1 MCFHTEWPGAVTPP
15 THVRGVASL
24 NMTFLEQWDVWD
36 LPERWD
42 LYSQRQLEAASE
54 ISPSSAIVLLER
66 DISHPREFMLDENH
80 FPVHSV
86 QVCKDDKDPMH
97 HSVYTCLRGKL
108 FLGCRQDNCLVL
120 IPHYIRMGLL
130 SKALQD
136 HDSIKLLYTLW

>member
-1 MCFHTEWPGAVTPP
+1 MFEIYLKGEIYIL
-15 THVRGVASL
+15 RDSK
-24 NMTFLEQWDVWD
+24 
-36 LPERWD
+36 
-42 LYSQRQLEAASE
+42 AATE
-54 ISPSSAIVLLER
+54 ISPSSAIVLLEG

-86 QVCKDDKDPMH
+86 QVCKDDEAPMH

-130 SKALQD
+130 SKALHD
-136 HDSIKLLYTLW
+136 HDSIKFPYTL